1 MTVARVRPSLF
12 VGSSSEG
19 HRIAQHIQVLLDK
32 SCEVELWTQG
42 VFGLSQGTL
51 ESLLLALDRFD
62 FAVLVLTPDDLAVS
76 RDTKKQVAR
85 DNVIFELGLFVGAI
99 GRDRTFML
107 FDRVAPPE
115 LPSDLAGI
123 TAATFEKHSS
133 GNLEAALGAPS
144 TKIQNAI
151 ERLGVRESQ
160 KIRGLAEATSNVT
173 NVSSQV
179 QDLVRLLARSRK
191 VELDI
196 IASQFG
202 PFIDASKL
210 KQMRQDLED
219 LESQLKGA

>member
-1 MTVARVRPSLF
+1 MTTRSRPSLF

-19 HRIAQHIQVLLDK
+19 LAIAQHVQVLLD
-32 SCEVELWTQG
+32 SVCEVELWTQG

-51 ESLLLALDRFD
+51 ESLLLAVERFD
-62 FAVLVLTPDDLAVS
+62 FAVLVLTPDDLALS
-76 RDTKKQVAR
+76 RGTAKQAAR

-107 FDRVAPPE
+107 FDRTNPPA
-115 LPSDLAGI
+115 LPTDLAGI
-123 TAATFEKHSS
+123 TAATFQQHSS
-133 GNLEAALGAPS
+133 GNLEAALGAPC
-144 TKIQNAI
+144 TKIQNVI
-151 ERLGVRESQ
+151 TRLGVRESQ
-160 KIRGLAEATSNVT
+160 KIKGLAEATTSVT
-173 NVSSQV
+173 TVGSQV
-179 QDLVRLLARSRK
+179 QELVRLLARSRK

-196 IASQFG
+196 ISNQFG